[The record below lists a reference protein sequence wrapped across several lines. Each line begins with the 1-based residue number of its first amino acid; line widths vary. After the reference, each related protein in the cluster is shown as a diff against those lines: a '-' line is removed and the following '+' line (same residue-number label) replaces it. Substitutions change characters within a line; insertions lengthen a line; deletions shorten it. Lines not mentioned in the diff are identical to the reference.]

1 MKPGLSRPQAGHE
14 RSLGNLTQAYFR
26 HVLKSVAFAVA
37 KKELLESFRDRQMI
51 LYGVVLPLALYPV
64 MFWVMIQATLVVRGF
79 SEDTVVRVEVASSQP
94 EHVPEIVRTSLT
106 TPAEVEA
113 DGSYPAGYF
122 ERIESVAKQVDDES
136 AARERVS
143 VFEDRGPEVDA
154 VLYFDGTDEP
164 AQLYYDSTKG
174 SSKMA
179 RQRVEG
185 RLPELAGQLQDET
198 ARELGVAPESL
209 HPLELEEHNLAAQE
223 SMGSYMLSFIL
234 PMMLV
239 IMTVMGAFFPAV
251 DLTAGEKERGS
262 IETTLLLPIPKSAVH
277 LGKILAVCATACLA
291 AALNLFAMGLSA
303 GHVLSMLTSGS
314 EIQIDLPIGA
324 FFAIAPLA
332 VLFALFVS
340 AVLTSLASLT
350 KTFKEGQAMLGP
362 VQMFFFAPAVVCAI
376 PGIELTPALAAV
388 PVVNVVLAFKSMLR
402 GEFLPLEYGICSVS
416 LILLSVLSAWFAL
429 RLLSRESVQL
439 SSGSASIRRLISL
452 MRSDSSSG

>member
-1 MKPGLSRPQAGHE
+1 M
-14 RSLGNLTQAYFR
+14 
-26 HVLKSVAFAVA
+26 KSVALAVA

-51 LYGVVLPLALYPV
+51 LYGIVLPLAMYPV
-64 MFWVMIQATLVVRGF
+64 MFWVMIQASLVVKGLNE
-79 SEDTVVRVEVASSQP
+79 STVVNVAVIEREAGLTPDIVQDSLATTDDPDHAEVIHGELYERIQTVASQGEVLSARDRIAQ
-94 EHVPEIVRTSLT
+94 
-106 TPAEVEA
+106 AEESGEELDA
-113 DGSYPAGYF
+113 ILYF
-122 ERIESVAKQVDDES
+122 EEQ
-136 AARERVS
+136 
-143 VFEDRGPEVDA
+143 G
-154 VLYFDGTDEP
+154 EP
-164 AQLYYDSTKG
+164 AQLFYDSTEG
-174 SSKMA
+174 RSKMA
-179 RQRVEG
+179 RKRVEAKME
-185 RLPELAGQLQDET
+185 RLAEDLRNSEA
-198 ARELGVAPESL
+198 AKLGVTPESL

-277 LGKILAVCATACLA
+277 LGKILAVCVTACLA
-291 AALNLFAMGLSA
+291 AALNLMAMGLSA
-303 GHVLSMLTSGS
+303 GHVISMLASGS

-332 VLFALFVS
+332 AIFALFVS
-340 AVLTSLASLT
+340 TVLTSLAALT

-376 PGIELTPALAAV
+376 PGIELTPTLATV

-402 GEFLPLEYGICSVS
+402 GEVLPLEYAICAVS
-416 LILLSVLSAWFAL
+416 LIVLSALSSWFAL

-439 SSGSASIRRLISL
+439 SSGSVTIRRLFSL
-452 MRSDSSSG
+452 LRSDSSSR